1 MDDKTFKS
9 SDEYCAMALSRQQG
23 SSLVEVMVSLLLGA
37 IMLLGAVQILVN
49 SKRDFLIRDAMS
61 SVEEAGNY
69 TFDLIGGDLR
79 VAGYKG
85 CVSKRDTTFDNLI
98 SSSGAVFQPE
108 RGIQG
113 WEANGTA
120 YSDTLIPASWGSLS
134 AQSSANWL
142 TTTGAQSNSMPS
154 TSSTAARGS
163 DIIRIWG
170 IEPYVFNIT
179 NATATTLTV
188 DGASVIG
195 FPEAG
200 TGSSADTNDRILI
213 VSDCE
218 KTLIV
223 KATDFDRSTGVITL
237 SGNSGGTSQLTS
249 MRNMEAVIIRG
260 VQYYIGKRGD
270 DANNHPSLYRKR
282 IKADGTLDDAEE
294 LVEGIANMQIV
305 YGEKTGTTS
314 QIAASRY
321 VTADNVTD
329 WSRVVSV
336 RMWLL
341 VETTNDFIVSATG
354 QNYSYIGKTYTPTD
368 RRFRREMSMTI
379 NLRNRTL
386 GAMPWM

>member
-1 MDDKTFKS
+1 MDDTTIKS
-9 SDEYCAMALSRQQG
+9 PDKCKVMTPGSQRG

-49 SKRDFLIRDAMS
+49 SKRDFLVRDAMS

-85 CVSKRDTTFDNLI
+85 CVSQRDTAFDNLI
-98 SSSGAVFQPE
+98 ASSGSVFQPE

-113 WEANGTA
+113 WEANNTSYA
-120 YSDTLIPASWGSLS
+120 DTLVPGSWGDMES
-134 AQSSANWL
+134 QSSANWS
-142 TTTGAQSNSMPS
+142 TTTGSQANNIPS
-154 TSSTAARGS
+154 GTSTKAAKGS
-163 DIIRIWG
+163 DMIRIWG
-170 IEPYVFNIT
+170 IEPYVFNISS
-179 NATATTLTV
+179 ATATTLMV
-188 DGASVIG
+188 DTASTIG
-195 FPEAG
+195 FPEPDSG
-200 TGSSADTNDRILI
+200 DKDDRILI

-223 KATDFDRSTGVITL
+223 KATKFDRSTGQITL
-237 SGNSGGTSQLTS
+237 GGNTSGTSQLTT
-249 MRNMEAVIIRG
+249 MNNMEAVILRG
-260 VQYYIGKRGD
+260 VQYYLSKRGD
-270 DANNHPSLYRKR
+270 DADNPPALYRQR
-282 IKADGTLDDAEE
+282 IKADGSLMSEEE

-305 YGEKTGTTS
+305 YGETTGTTS

-341 VETTNDFIVSATG
+341 VETTGDFIVSATG
-354 QNYSYIGKTYTPTD
+354 QPYNYIGQSYTPTD

>member
-1 MDDKTFKS
+1 MDDKTFKTS
-9 SDEYCAMALSRQQG
+9 NEYCAMALSRQRG

-98 SSSGAVFQPE
+98 TSSGAVFQPE

-113 WEANGTA
+113 WEASGTA
-120 YSDTLIPASWGSLS
+120 YSDTLTPAAWGSLS
-134 AQSSANWL
+134 AQSSANWT
-142 TTTGAQSNSMPS
+142 TTTGAQANNMPA

-179 NATATTLTV
+179 SATATSLTV
-188 DGASVIG
+188 DGASTIG

-200 TGSSADTNDRILI
+200 GTADANDRILI

-223 KATDFDRSTGVITL
+223 KATDFNRTSGVITL
-237 SGNSGGTSQLTS
+237 GGNSGGTSQLTS

-282 IKADGTLDDAEE
+282 IKADGTLADAEE

-305 YGEKTGTTS
+305 YGETTGTTS

-321 VTADNVTD
+321 VTADQVTD
-329 WSRVVSV
+329 WRRVVSV

-341 VETTNDFIVSATG
+341 VETTNDFIVSKTG
-354 QNYSYIGKTYTPTD
+354 EDYSYISQTYTPPD

>member
-1 MDDKTFKS
+1 MTLIKQ
-9 SDEYCAMALSRQQG
+9 RG

-49 SKRDFLIRDAMS
+49 SKRDFLVRDAMS
-61 SVEEAGNY
+61 SVEEAGNF

-85 CVSKRDTTFDNLI
+85 CVSQRDINFDNLI
-98 SSSGAVFQPE
+98 SSSGSVFQPE

-113 WEANGTA
+113 WEASNTGYA
-120 YSDTLIPASWGSLS
+120 DTLTPTTWGNLS
-134 AQSSANWL
+134 AQSSANWT
-142 TTTGAQSNSMPS
+142 TTTGSQSNSMPTTS
-154 TSSTAARGS
+154 TRAAIGS
-163 DIIRIWG
+163 DMIRIWG
-170 IEPYVFNIT
+170 IEPYVFNVT
-179 NATATTLTV
+179 SATASTLTV
-188 DGASVIG
+188 DTSSVIG

-200 TGSSADTNDRILI
+200 TNASDDDRILI

-223 KATDFDRSTGVITL
+223 KATQFNRSSGVITL
-237 SGNSGGTSQLTS
+237 SGNSAGTSQLTS
-249 MRNMEAVIIRG
+249 MDNMEAVILRG
-260 VQYYIGKRGD
+260 VQYYLAKRSD
-270 DANNHPSLYRKR
+270 DVNNPPSLYRKR
-282 IKADGTLDDAEE
+282 ILADGSLGTEEE

-305 YGEKTGTTS
+305 YGETTGTTS

-341 VETTNDFIVSATG
+341 VETTSDFIVSTTG
-354 QNYSYIGKTYTPTD
+354 QNYSYIGKTYTPSD

>member
-1 MDDKTFKS
+1 MDDKTINS
-9 SDEYCAMALSRQQG
+9 SDQWNAMTPYSQRG

-49 SKRDFLIRDAMS
+49 SKRDFLIRDSMS

-85 CVSKRDTTFDNLI
+85 CVSQRDTVFDNLI
-98 SSSGAVFQPE
+98 ASSGSIFQPE

-113 WEANGTA
+113 WEADGTA
-120 YSDTLIPASWGSLS
+120 YSDTLAPGSWGDLVG
-134 AQSSANWL
+134 QSSANWK
-142 TTTGAQSNSMPS
+142 TTTGTQVNNMPS
-154 TSSTAARGS
+154 GTSTKAAKGS
-163 DIIRIWG
+163 DMIRVWG
-170 IEPYVFNIT
+170 IEPYVFNVSS
-179 NATATTLTV
+179 ATATTLTV
-188 DGASVIG
+188 DTASTIG
-195 FPEAG
+195 FPEPD
-200 TGSSADTNDRILI
+200 TGDADHRILI

-223 KATDFDRSTGVITL
+223 KATGFNRSTGVITL
-237 SGNSGGTSQLTS
+237 GGNKSGTSQLTT
-249 MRNMEAVIIRG
+249 MNNMEAVILRG
-260 VQYYIGKRGD
+260 VQYYLSKRGD
-270 DANNHPSLYRKR
+270 LSNNPPALYRQR
-282 IKADGTLDDAEE
+282 IEADGSLAQEEE

-305 YGEKTGTTS
+305 YGETTGTTS

-321 VTADNVTD
+321 VTADKVTD

-341 VETTNDFIVSATG
+341 VETTGDFIVSATG
-354 QNYSYIGKTYTPTD
+354 QSYNYIGQSYTPSD